1 MCDHSSPDGPV
12 NGSRDFNIKSV
23 SVLPR
28 KADSELLVDPNA
40 KLTFSVALQC
50 LKSIARRNAKVVQ
63 PCGQLD

>member
-1 MCDHSSPDGPV
+1 MVVG
-12 NGSRDFNIKSV
+12 DFNIKSV
-23 SVLPR
+23 SVVPR

-63 PCGQLD
+63 PCGQID